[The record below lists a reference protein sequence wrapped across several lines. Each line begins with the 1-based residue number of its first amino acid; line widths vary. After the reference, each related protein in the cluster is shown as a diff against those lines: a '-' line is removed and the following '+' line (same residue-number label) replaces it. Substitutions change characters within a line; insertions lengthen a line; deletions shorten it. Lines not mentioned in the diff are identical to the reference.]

1 MGPAIVGATHFV
13 KDDLGLGAAHLA
25 WFEGTMALGFL
36 DRGRAPRRFGTTWPK
51 GRLILLGMLFDGL
64 TYVPFFW
71 VRSYPLA
78 LVLVFVHGLCIPA
91 IVVART
97 SLLQQHVGDARAGK
111 VFALVHLTV
120 SGMTALSAIV
130 AGAIAARARAR
141 RRSSCSRAASARRAG
156 SRASLAMPRLRAA
169 RS

>member
-1 MGPAIVGATHFV
+1 
-13 KDDLGLGAAHLA
+13 
-25 WFEGTMALGFL
+25 
-36 DRGRAPRRFGTTWPK
+36 
-51 GRLILLGMLFDGL
+51 MLFDGL

-78 LVLVFVHGLCIPA
+78 LALVFVHGLCIPA

-111 VFALVHLTV
+111 VFALVYLTV

-130 AGAIAARARAR
+130 AGAIAARHGAPMLFLLAGGFGTIVRPRRACSSPRRRGAAVRDRRFRHAPNRGPGGSSRRVGSSRAR
-141 RRSSCSRAASARRAG
+141 GPCVPRSPTAISRQRRGAGLAGFGSSS
-156 SRASLAMPRLRAA
+156 
-169 RS
+169 